1 MNKENFLVTVYITNF
16 NYGKF
21 IKQAI
26 ESVLMQTEQS
36 FELIIIDDGSTDNSR
51 EIIEKYK
58 DLKNI
63 RIVYQK
69 NKGLNV
75 TNNIA
80 LRAAR
85 GKYIV
90 RLDADDYFSP
100 NALKLLLEKL
110 ESDSMLGMVF
120 PDYFIVDTQGEVL
133 ERQKRHDFDNEVKL
147 FDQAAHG
154 ACTMIRV
161 QFLREIGGYD
171 ESFSCQD
178 GYELWVKFSSKFK
191 VSNINEP
198 LFYYRKH
205 GKNLTS
211 NEDRILDTRATINS
225 KFVKKFN
232 KEIKSVAIIPVR
244 GEGNDIYKLPFGSHT
259 LLEEKINQALESN
272 FITKV
277 IVTSPDE
284 NIKKLINDKYENLD
298 KVSFFY
304 RDKSKTRINVDLNST
319 LELIVKKFKNL
330 DFKAITILAIEF
342 PFLKPSKID
351 DAINTMVL
359 FDADS
364 LISVRNTNKLLFRHN
379 GRGMNPIL
387 GMEKFTKMERE
398 MLYFHSGGISV
409 STRKNFEKN
418 NKMLSGKV
426 GHILLDQK
434 SAFEINTEF
443 DMKIAT
449 LIKNDINT
457 Q

>member
-26 ESVLMQTEQS
+26 ESVLIQTEQS
-36 FELIIIDDGSTDNSR
+36 FELIIIDDGSTDNSK

-100 NALKLLLEKL
+100 NALELLLEKL

-120 PDYFIVDTQGEVL
+120 PDYFIVDNQGEVL

-178 GYELWVKFSSKFK
+178 GYELWVKFTSKFK

-211 NEDRILDTRATINS
+211 NEDKILDTRANINS
-225 KFVKKFN
+225 KYVKKFN

-277 IVTSPDE
+277 IVTSPDK
-284 NIKKLINDKYENLD
+284 NIKQLINDKYENHD

>member
-36 FELIIIDDGSTDNSR
+36 FELIIIDDGSTDNSK

-100 NALKLLLEKL
+100 NALELLLEKL

-120 PDYFIVDTQGEVL
+120 PDYFLVDTQGEVL

-178 GYELWVKFSSKFK
+178 GYELWVKFTSKFK

-225 KFVKKFN
+225 KYVKKFN

-284 NIKKLINDKYENLD
+284 NIKQLINNKYENLD

-398 MLYFHSGGISV
+398 MLYF
-409 STRKNFEKN
+409 
-418 NKMLSGKV
+418 
-426 GHILLDQK
+426 ILGVFQ
-434 SAFEINTEF
+434 
-443 DMKIAT
+443 
-449 LIKNDINT
+449 
-457 Q
+457 

>member
-36 FELIIIDDGSTDNSR
+36 FELIIIDDGSTDNSK

-100 NALKLLLEKL
+100 NALELLLEKL

-120 PDYFIVDTQGEVL
+120 PDYFLVDTQGEVL

-178 GYELWVKFSSKFK
+178 GYELWVKFTSKFK

-225 KFVKKFN
+225 KYVKKFN

-284 NIKKLINDKYENLD
+284 NIKQLINDKYENLD

-342 PFLKPSKID
+342 PFLKPSKFD
-351 DAINTMVL
+351 DAIITMVL

>member
-26 ESVLMQTEQS
+26 ESVLIQTEQS
-36 FELIIIDDGSTDNSR
+36 FELIIIDDGSTDNSK
-51 EIIEKYK
+51 EIIEKYN

-100 NALKLLLEKL
+100 NALELLLEKL

-178 GYELWVKFSSKFK
+178 GYELWVKFTSKFK

-211 NEDRILDTRATINS
+211 NEDKILDTRATINS
-225 KFVKKFN
+225 KYVKKFN

-277 IVTSPDE
+277 IVTSPDK
-284 NIKKLINDKYENLD
+284 NIKQLINDKYENLD

>member
-36 FELIIIDDGSTDNSR
+36 FELIIIDDGSTDNSK

-100 NALKLLLEKL
+100 NALELLLEKL

-120 PDYFIVDTQGEVL
+120 PDYFLVDTQGEVL

-178 GYELWVKFSSKFK
+178 GYELWVKFTSKFK

-225 KFVKKFN
+225 KYVKKFN

-284 NIKKLINDKYENLD
+284 NIKQLINDKYENLD

-304 RDKSKTRINVDLNST
+304 RDKSKTRIYVDLNST
-319 LELIVKKFKNL
+319 LELIVEKFKNL

>member
-26 ESVLMQTEQS
+26 ESVLKQTEQS
-36 FELIIIDDGSTDNSR
+36 FELIIIDDGSTDNSK

-100 NALKLLLEKL
+100 NALELLLEKL

-161 QFLREIGGYD
+161 QFLKEIGGYD

-178 GYELWVKFSSKFK
+178 GYELWVKFTSKFK

-284 NIKKLINDKYENLD
+284 NIKRLINDKYENLD

-434 SAFEINTEF
+434 SAFEINTKF

>member
-36 FELIIIDDGSTDNSR
+36 FELIIIDDGSTDNSK

-100 NALKLLLEKL
+100 NALELLLEKL

-120 PDYFIVDTQGEVL
+120 PDYFLVDTQGEVL

-178 GYELWVKFSSKFK
+178 GYELWVKFTSKFK

-225 KFVKKFN
+225 KYVKKFN

-284 NIKKLINDKYENLD
+284 NIKQLINDKYENLD

-364 LISVRNTNKLLFRHN
+364 LISVRNTNKLLFKHD

>member
-36 FELIIIDDGSTDNSR
+36 FELIIIDDGSTDNSK

-100 NALKLLLEKL
+100 NALELLLEKL

-120 PDYFIVDTQGEVL
+120 PDYFLVDSQGEVL

-178 GYELWVKFSSKFK
+178 GYELWVKFTSKFK

-225 KFVKKFN
+225 KYVKKFN

-284 NIKKLINDKYENLD
+284 NIKQLINDKYENLD

-319 LELIVKKFKNL
+319 LELIVEKFKNL

>member
-26 ESVLMQTEQS
+26 ESVLIQTEQS
-36 FELIIIDDGSTDNSR
+36 FELIIIDDGSTDNSK
-51 EIIEKYK
+51 EIIEKYN

-100 NALKLLLEKL
+100 NALELLLEKL

-161 QFLREIGGYD
+161 KFLREIGGYD

-178 GYELWVKFSSKFK
+178 GYELWVKFTSKFK

-211 NEDRILDTRATINS
+211 NEDKILDTRATINS
-225 KFVKKFN
+225 KYVKKFN

-272 FITKV
+272 FIIKV

-284 NIKKLINDKYENLD
+284 NIKQLINNKYENLD

-379 GRGMNPIL
+379 GKGMNPIL

>member
-36 FELIIIDDGSTDNSR
+36 FELIIIDDGSTDNSK

-100 NALKLLLEKL
+100 NALELLLEKL

-120 PDYFIVDTQGEVL
+120 PDYFLVDTQGEVL

-178 GYELWVKFSSKFK
+178 GYELWVKFTSKFK

-225 KFVKKFN
+225 KYVKKFN

-284 NIKKLINDKYENLD
+284 NIKQLINNKYENLD

-319 LELIVKKFKNL
+319 LELIVEKFKNL

-364 LISVRNTNKLLFRHN
+364 LISVRNTNKLLFKHD

>member
-36 FELIIIDDGSTDNSR
+36 FELIIIDDGSTDNSK

-100 NALKLLLEKL
+100 NALELLLEKL

-120 PDYFIVDTQGEVL
+120 PDYFLVDTQGEVL

-178 GYELWVKFSSKFK
+178 GYELWVKFTSKFK

-225 KFVKKFN
+225 KYVKKFN

-284 NIKKLINDKYENLD
+284 NIKQLINDKYENLD

-449 LIKNDINT
+449 LIKNNINT

>member
-36 FELIIIDDGSTDNSR
+36 FELIIIDDGSTDNSK

-100 NALKLLLEKL
+100 NALELLLEKL

-178 GYELWVKFSSKFK
+178 GYELWVKFTSKFK

-244 GEGNDIYKLPFGSHT
+244 GEGNNIYKLPFGSHT

>member
-36 FELIIIDDGSTDNSR
+36 FELIIIDDGSTDNSK

-100 NALKLLLEKL
+100 NALELLLEKL

-120 PDYFIVDTQGEVL
+120 PDYFLVDTQGEVL

-178 GYELWVKFSSKFK
+178 GYELWVKFTSKFK

-225 KFVKKFN
+225 KYVKKFN

-284 NIKKLINDKYENLD
+284 NIKQLINDKYENLD

-364 LISVRNTNKLLFRHN
+364 LISVRNTNKLLFIHN
-379 GRGMNPIL
+379 GMGMNPIL
-387 GMEKFTKMERE
+387 GIEKFTKMERE

>member
-36 FELIIIDDGSTDNSR
+36 FELIIIDDGSTDNSK

-100 NALKLLLEKL
+100 NALELLLEKL

-120 PDYFIVDTQGEVL
+120 PDYFLVDTQGEVL

-178 GYELWVKFSSKFK
+178 GYELWVKFTSKFK

-198 LFYYRKH
+198 LFFYRKH

-225 KFVKKFN
+225 KYVKKFN

-284 NIKKLINDKYENLD
+284 NIKQLINNKYENLD

-319 LELIVKKFKNL
+319 LELIVEKFKNL

-364 LISVRNTNKLLFRHN
+364 LISVRNTNKLLFKHD

>member
-36 FELIIIDDGSTDNSR
+36 FELIIIDDGSTDNSK

-100 NALKLLLEKL
+100 NALELLLEKL

-120 PDYFIVDTQGEVL
+120 PDYFLVDTQGEVL

-178 GYELWVKFSSKFK
+178 GYELWVKFTSKFK

-225 KFVKKFN
+225 KYVKKFN

-284 NIKKLINDKYENLD
+284 NIKQLINDKYENLD

-398 MLYFHSGGISV
+398 MLYFHSVGISV

-426 GHILLDQK
+426 GHILLDKK

>member
-1 MNKENFLVTVYITNF
+1 MNIENFLVTVYITNF
-16 NYGKF
+16 NYGKY

-36 FELIIIDDGSTDNSR
+36 FELIIIDDGSTDNSK

-100 NALKLLLEKL
+100 NALELLLEKL

-120 PDYFIVDTQGEVL
+120 PDYFLVDTQGEVL

-178 GYELWVKFSSKFK
+178 GYELWVKFTSKFK

-225 KFVKKFN
+225 KYVKKFN

-284 NIKKLINDKYENLD
+284 NIKQLINDKYENLD

-319 LELIVKKFKNL
+319 LELIVEKFKNL

>member
-36 FELIIIDDGSTDNSR
+36 FELIIIDDGSTDNSK

-100 NALKLLLEKL
+100 NALELLLEKL

-120 PDYFIVDTQGEVL
+120 PDYFLVDTQGEVL

-178 GYELWVKFSSKFK
+178 GYELWVKFTSKFK

-225 KFVKKFN
+225 KYVKKFN

-277 IVTSPDE
+277 IVTSPDK
-284 NIKKLINDKYENLD
+284 NIKQLINDKYENLD

-364 LISVRNTNKLLFRHN
+364 LISVRNTNKLLFKHD

>member
-26 ESVLMQTEQS
+26 DSVLMQTEQS
-36 FELIIIDDGSTDNSR
+36 FELIIIDDGSTDNSK

-100 NALKLLLEKL
+100 NALELLLEKL

-120 PDYFIVDTQGEVL
+120 PDYFLVDTQGEVL

-178 GYELWVKFSSKFK
+178 GYELWVKFTSKFK

-225 KFVKKFN
+225 KYVKKFN

-284 NIKKLINDKYENLD
+284 NIKQLINDKYENLD

>member
-36 FELIIIDDGSTDNSR
+36 FELIIIDDGSTDNSK

-100 NALKLLLEKL
+100 NALELLLEKL

-178 GYELWVKFSSKFK
+178 GYELWVKFTSKFK

-225 KFVKKFN
+225 KYVKKFN

-284 NIKKLINDKYENLD
+284 NIKQLINDKYENLD

>member
-36 FELIIIDDGSTDNSR
+36 FELIIIDDGSTDNSK

-100 NALKLLLEKL
+100 NALELLLEKL

-120 PDYFIVDTQGEVL
+120 PDYFLIDTQGEVL
-133 ERQKRHDFDNEVKL
+133 ERQKRHGFDNEVKL

-178 GYELWVKFSSKFK
+178 GYELWVKFTSKFK

-225 KFVKKFN
+225 KYVKKFN

-259 LLEEKINQALESN
+259 LLEEKIHQALESN

-284 NIKKLINDKYENLD
+284 NIKQLINDKYENLD

-304 RDKSKTRINVDLNST
+304 RDKSK
-319 LELIVKKFKNL
+319 K
-330 DFKAITILAIEF
+330 
-342 PFLKPSKID
+342 
-351 DAINTMVL
+351 
-359 FDADS
+359 
-364 LISVRNTNKLLFRHN
+364 
-379 GRGMNPIL
+379 
-387 GMEKFTKMERE
+387 
-398 MLYFHSGGISV
+398 
-409 STRKNFEKN
+409 
-418 NKMLSGKV
+418 
-426 GHILLDQK
+426 
-434 SAFEINTEF
+434 
-443 DMKIAT
+443 
-449 LIKNDINT
+449 
-457 Q
+457 

>member
-36 FELIIIDDGSTDNSR
+36 FELIIIDDGSTDNSK

-100 NALKLLLEKL
+100 NALELLLEKL

-120 PDYFIVDTQGEVL
+120 PDYFLVDTQGEVL

-178 GYELWVKFSSKFK
+178 GYELWVKFTSKFK

-211 NEDRILDTRATINS
+211 NEERILDTRATINS
-225 KFVKKFN
+225 KYVKKFN

-244 GEGNDIYKLPFGSHT
+244 GEGNDIYKLPFGNHT

-284 NIKKLINDKYENLD
+284 NIKQLINDKYENLD

>member
-36 FELIIIDDGSTDNSR
+36 FELIIIDDGSTDNSK

-100 NALKLLLEKL
+100 NALELLLEKL

-120 PDYFIVDTQGEVL
+120 PDYFIVDNQGEVL

-178 GYELWVKFSSKFK
+178 GYELWVKFTSKFK

-211 NEDRILDTRATINS
+211 NEDKILDTRANINS
-225 KFVKKFN
+225 KYVKKFN

-277 IVTSPDE
+277 IVTSPDK
-284 NIKKLINDKYENLD
+284 NIKQLINDKYENLD

>member
-36 FELIIIDDGSTDNSR
+36 FELIIIDDGSTDNSK

-100 NALKLLLEKL
+100 NALELLLEKL

-120 PDYFIVDTQGEVL
+120 PDYFLVDTQGEVL

-178 GYELWVKFSSKFK
+178 GYELWVKFTSKFK

-225 KFVKKFN
+225 KFVKKFK

-284 NIKKLINDKYENLD
+284 NIKQLINDKYENLD

-319 LELIVKKFKNL
+319 LELIVEKFKNL

>member
-36 FELIIIDDGSTDNSR
+36 FELIIIDDGSTDNSK

-100 NALKLLLEKL
+100 NALELLLEKL

-178 GYELWVKFSSKFK
+178 GYELWVKFTSKFK

-225 KFVKKFN
+225 KYVKKFN

-284 NIKKLINDKYENLD
+284 NIKQLINDKYENLD

-304 RDKSKTRINVDLNST
+304 RDKSKTRINVDLNLT

>member
-1 MNKENFLVTVYITNF
+1 
-16 NYGKF
+16 
-21 IKQAI
+21 
-26 ESVLMQTEQS
+26 
-36 FELIIIDDGSTDNSR
+36 
-51 EIIEKYK
+51 
-58 DLKNI
+58 
-63 RIVYQK
+63 
-69 NKGLNV
+69 
-75 TNNIA
+75 
-80 LRAAR
+80 
-85 GKYIV
+85 
-90 RLDADDYFSP
+90 
-100 NALKLLLEKL
+100 
-110 ESDSMLGMVF
+110 
-120 PDYFIVDTQGEVL
+120 
-133 ERQKRHDFDNEVKL
+133 
-147 FDQAAHG
+147 
-154 ACTMIRV
+154 MIRV

-178 GYELWVKFSSKFK
+178 GYELWVKFTSKFK

-225 KFVKKFN
+225 KYVKKFN

-284 NIKKLINDKYENLD
+284 NIKQLINDKYENLD

-342 PFLKPSKID
+342 PFLKPSKFD
-351 DAINTMVL
+351 DAIITMVL

>member
-36 FELIIIDDGSTDNSR
+36 FELIIIDDGSTDNSK

-100 NALKLLLEKL
+100 NALELLLEKL

-120 PDYFIVDTQGEVL
+120 PDYFLVDTQGEVL

-178 GYELWVKFSSKFK
+178 GYELWVKFTSKYK

-225 KFVKKFN
+225 KYVKKFN

-284 NIKKLINDKYENLD
+284 NIKQLINDKYENLD

>member
-100 NALKLLLEKL
+100 NALELLLEKL
-110 ESDSMLGMVF
+110 ESDSKLGMVF

-178 GYELWVKFSSKFK
+178 GYELWVKFTSKFK

-244 GEGNDIYKLPFGSHT
+244 GEGNNIYKLPFGSHT

>member
-36 FELIIIDDGSTDNSR
+36 FELIIIDDGSTDNSK

-100 NALKLLLEKL
+100 NALELLLEKL

-120 PDYFIVDTQGEVL
+120 PDYFLVDTQGEVL

-225 KFVKKFN
+225 KYVKKFN

-284 NIKKLINDKYENLD
+284 NIKQLINDKYENLD

>member
-26 ESVLMQTEQS
+26 ESVLLQTEQS
-36 FELIIIDDGSTDNSR
+36 FELIIIDDGSTDNSK

-100 NALKLLLEKL
+100 NALELLLEKI

-120 PDYFIVDTQGEVL
+120 PDYFIVDNQGEVL
-133 ERQKRHDFDNEVKL
+133 ERHKRHDFDNEVKL

-161 QFLREIGGYD
+161 KFLREIGGYD

-178 GYELWVKFSSKFK
+178 GYELWVKFTSKFK

-225 KFVKKFN
+225 KYVKKLN

-277 IVTSPDE
+277 IVTSPDK
-284 NIKKLINDKYENLD
+284 NIKQLINDKYENHD

-319 LELIVKKFKNL
+319 LELILNKFKNL

>member
-36 FELIIIDDGSTDNSR
+36 FELIIIDDGSTDNSK

-100 NALKLLLEKL
+100 NALELLLEKL

-120 PDYFIVDTQGEVL
+120 PDYFLVDTQGEVL

-178 GYELWVKFSSKFK
+178 GYELWVKFTSKFK

-211 NEDRILDTRATINS
+211 NEDKILDTRATINS
-225 KFVKKFN
+225 KYVKKLK

-277 IVTSPDE
+277 IVTSPDK
-284 NIKKLINDKYENLD
+284 NIKQLIYDKYENSH

-364 LISVRNTNKLLFRHN
+364 LISVRNTNKLLFKHD